1 MAASLSLPPETSGA
15 AACQWHFNA
24 SATSVAERSDQSTV
38 QRPPCSTSI
47 PRRQS
52 AVASPPSS
60 KMARIHSFWP
70 KAPRSKA
77 FHHGSPRS
85 AANTGSCSTSTSGSR
100 RRTVLR
106 TQGVPGGHPGK
117 TCAFPADV
125 SHPHGSRMTSDVWD
139 VASHFSG
146 IAGGDLACGSRWRF
160 VACRDSCR
168 DCAGRCTRCRCLAG
182 AAVPILALSPQSH
195 RFCLSSF
202 RVWPNPGA
210 HR

>member
-15 AACQWHFNA
+15 AAYQWHFNA
-24 SATSVAERSDQSTV
+24 SATSIADSPDQSTV
-38 QRPPCSTSI
+38 QRPRCSKSI
-47 PRRQS
+47 PCQS

-70 KAPRSKA
+70 KAPRSKV

-85 AANTGSCSTSTSGSR
+85 AANTTGSCSTSPSSSR

-117 TCAFPADV
+117 TFAFPADV
-125 SHPHGSRMTSDVWD
+125 SHTHGSRMTSDVWD

-146 IAGGDLACGSRWRF
+146 IAGGDLACANRWLF
-160 VACRDSCR
+160 VACRDCIG
-168 DCAGRCTRCRCLAG
+168 CCTRRRRLAG
-182 AAVPILALSPQSH
+182 AAVPILALAPQSH
-195 RFCLSSF
+195 RFGLSSF